1 MIDNYG
7 FCALN
12 EADLATISGGNS
24 EDIAQNLKT
33 LRVTSHLSR
42 EELADKLNIDLSTL
56 ARYEVGNRIPSIDTI
71 ITIAKIFNT
80 DVSNIIL

>member
-1 MIDNYG
+1 
-7 FCALN
+7 
-12 EADLATISGGNS
+12 
-24 EDIAQNLKT
+24 
-33 LRVTSHLSR
+33 LSR

-80 DVSNIIL
+80 DVSNIIM